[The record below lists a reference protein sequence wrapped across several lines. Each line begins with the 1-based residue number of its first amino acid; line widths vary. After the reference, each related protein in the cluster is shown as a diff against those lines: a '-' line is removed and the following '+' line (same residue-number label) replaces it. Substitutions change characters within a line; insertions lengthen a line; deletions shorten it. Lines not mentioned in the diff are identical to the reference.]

1 MIFPVESLLELDNEG
16 EAHIYLTLI
25 HLFFFLSRRA
35 MKNRIGSNDPLLLL
49 TW

>member
-25 HLFFFLSRRA
+25 HLFFFSRRA